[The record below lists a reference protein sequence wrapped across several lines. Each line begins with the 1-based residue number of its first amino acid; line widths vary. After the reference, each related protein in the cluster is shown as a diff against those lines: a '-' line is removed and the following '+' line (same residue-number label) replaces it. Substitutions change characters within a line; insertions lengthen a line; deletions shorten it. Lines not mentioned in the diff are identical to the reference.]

1 LNIVLKVK
9 THKTTLIDSLT
20 MKIVLTLL
28 VLIFFAGCVQPTAL
42 LGPMYTIGTTGNV
55 LQAGASYGTSYAV
68 KKMTGKTVSENV
80 NTFVDTEELKEELK
94 ENPDDYFR
102 IVKKHAKRSKEI
114 ITTISR

>member
-1 LNIVLKVK
+1 
-9 THKTTLIDSLT
+9 

-28 VLIFFAGCVQPTAL
+28 VLLLFAGCAQTTAL
-42 LGPMYTIGTTGNV
+42 LGPIYTIGTTGNV
-55 LQAGASYGTSYAV
+55 LQAGASYGTSYAF
-68 KKMTGKTVSENV
+68 KKMTGKTLSENV

-94 ENPDDYFR
+94 ENPDEFFR

>member
-1 LNIVLKVK
+1 MK
-9 THKTTLIDSLT
+9 T
-20 MKIVLTLL
+20 VLTLSIL
-28 VLIFFAGCVQPTAL
+28 LFFGGCVQPTAL

-80 NTFVDTEELKEELK
+80 NTFVDTEELKE
-94 ENPDDYFR
+94 NPDDFFR